1 MLKFNSQILKIGIS
15 FEKFGGSGFRVNQP
29 ALINNMK
36 IPSMKDIV
44 LIVGTAAIITGFG
57 ACASKKKQAYQ
68 PAQPMQEVVYQK

>member
-1 MLKFNSQILKIGIS
+1 
-15 FEKFGGSGFRVNQP
+15 
-29 ALINNMK
+29 MK

-44 LIVGTAAIITGFG
+44 IIVGAAAIITGFG